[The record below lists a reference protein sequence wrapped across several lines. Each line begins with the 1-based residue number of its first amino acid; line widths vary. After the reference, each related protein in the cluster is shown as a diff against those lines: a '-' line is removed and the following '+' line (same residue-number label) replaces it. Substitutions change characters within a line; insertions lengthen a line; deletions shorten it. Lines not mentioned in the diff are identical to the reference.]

1 MSSQPLITEF
11 DDNVVDLTRRQG
23 VKLAE
28 RLMEICS
35 LYTLSKQL
43 SVTLDVDEVFHE
55 AEKILRESLGVDHF
69 SIMLL
74 NSEADT
80 LSIWKANGAIM
91 SAAAAVT
98 FKLGEGVCGVVAQT
112 GKPELVP
119 DVAKD
124 SRFLNYKTP
133 ELIIGSFF
141 ATPLLGKDGRVM
153 GVFNVHKPEPD
164 TITLAETPI
173 FNAAARH
180 IALALENSLLFQSA
194 RQMAITDDLTGLYTR
209 RYFIETLNKEISATQ
224 RTGAPLSLV
233 MMDLDYFK
241 SVNDIHGHGA
251 GDEALRRMGAILHSH
266 VRKGDTCVRYGG
278 EEFALLAP
286 GAGLEEAVAIA
297 EKLRR
302 AVETGL
308 RLPAEYDS
316 AYSLTLSAGVASYA
330 GAKGT
335 AGDLIKEADLQL
347 LKAKESGKNRV
358 CHPSPEGDPRGGG
371 SGRNEKRASPRAAV
385 RLGVS
390 RREYGV
396 RMVDM
401 LVDGKWVICAID
413 DIGKEGFRGFVEFE
427 PRVGQCY
434 TCRAVLAPAA
444 EKEKVFA
451 ANCAWSERVFEG
463 RYLLGVKVDALQ
475 PGWAEAMRLIHQ

>member
-1 MSSQPLITEF
+1 MSSQPLVTEF

-80 LSIWKANGAIM
+80 LSIWKANGAIL
-91 SAAAAVT
+91 SAAAQVT

-112 GKPELVP
+112 GKPELIP

-124 SRFLNYKTP
+124 SRFLNYKAP
-133 ELIIGSFF
+133 ELKIGSFF
-141 ATPLLGKDGRVM
+141 STPLLGKDGRVM
-153 GVFNVHKPEPD
+153 GVFNVHKSEAD

-180 IALALENSLLFQSA
+180 IALALENSQLFQSA
-194 RQMAITDDLTGLYTR
+194 RQMAITDELTGLYSR
-209 RYFIETLNKEISATQ
+209 RYFAEALNKEIGKAQ

-241 SVNDIHGHGA
+241 SVNDLHGHGA
-251 GDEALRRMGAILHSH
+251 GDEALRSMGRILSSHIRM
-266 VRKGDTCVRYGG
+266 GDTCARYGG
-278 EEFALLAP
+278 EEFALLLP
-286 GAGLEEAVAIA
+286 GAGMEEAAGIA

-302 AVETGL
+302 AVEGEL

-316 AYSLTLSAGVASYA
+316 GYAITLSAGVASYSGDHGSA
-330 GAKGT
+330 GE
-335 AGDLIKEADLQL
+335 LIKEADLHL
-347 LKAKESGKNRV
+347 LRAKENGKNRV
-358 CHPSPEGDPRGGG
+358 CHQMMEGGPRGAGG
-371 SGRNEKRASPRAAV
+371 GYSEKRSTPRAAV

-390 RREYGV
+390 RRERGV

-413 DIGKEGFRGFVEFE
+413 DIGREGFRGFVEFE
-427 PRVGQCY
+427 PRVGQFY
-434 TCRAVLAPAA
+434 TCRAVVAPAA

-475 PGWAEAMRLIHQ
+475 PGWAEAMRLIHT